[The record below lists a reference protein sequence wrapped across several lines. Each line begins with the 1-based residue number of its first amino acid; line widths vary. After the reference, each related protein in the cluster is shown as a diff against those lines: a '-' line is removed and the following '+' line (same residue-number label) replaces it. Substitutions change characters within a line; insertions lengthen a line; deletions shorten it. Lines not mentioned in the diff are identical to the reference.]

1 MTDIRE
7 RLSVVLV
14 DDDGAVRDA
23 LALVLSLHGY
33 RTRSFAS
40 AEHLLDAVDP
50 SWVGCVVADLKM
62 PGLSGLEL
70 AAELATRGIGM
81 PVVIITAHGD
91 VASAR
96 AAFRLNAV
104 DFLEKP
110 FDDDQLIEAIET
122 AFGRE
127 ATRLATSGERA
138 EREKSLAKL
147 SPRER
152 EIAALVARG
161 MRNPA
166 IAEQLAISPRTVE
179 VHKARIMD
187 KLGVRGLDELIVKM
201 QGTEG
206 RD

>member
-1 MTDIRE
+1 MTGIRE

-62 PGLSGLEL
+62 PGRSGLEL

-91 VASAR
+91 VASTR

-127 ATRLATSGERA
+127 ASRLSTSGERA

-201 QGTEG
+201 QGTG
-206 RD
+206 SRD